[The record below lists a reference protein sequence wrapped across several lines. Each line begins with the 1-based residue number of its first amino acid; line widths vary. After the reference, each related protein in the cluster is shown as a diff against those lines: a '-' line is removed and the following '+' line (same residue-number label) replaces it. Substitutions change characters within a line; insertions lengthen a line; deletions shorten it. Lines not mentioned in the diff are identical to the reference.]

1 MATKASIKAAVKKLG
16 GTMEELSGAIFID
29 APAGKLWD
37 ATINHTLNYTI
48 EDDFPMSRLWAE
60 AENDL
65 SYGLMDCDREDC
77 DICPEFKAK
86 QAKPSSYY
94 KHRPSA
100 QRAARDAREATG
112 QRYIVLHDT
121 FSGWF
126 ISPAELGEVA

>member
-16 GTMEELSGAIFID
+16 GTMEELAGSYFID
-29 APAGKLWD
+29 APAGKVWD
-37 ATINHTLNYTI
+37 STLNHTLNYAPQ
-48 EDDFPMSRLWAE
+48 EDAPASRIWAE
-60 AENDL
+60 AENDI
-65 SYGLMDCDREDC
+65 SYGLSACNRAGCDV
-77 DICPEFKAK
+77 CPEFKAK

-112 QRYIVLHDT
+112 QRYIVLYDT